1 MRSFAYRSVLVAL
14 ILLGGPG
21 SLHAANITV
30 AGRTLSIDLPP
41 SYCALD
47 RGDPAED
54 EMFRIMER
62 IQAGMN
68 RVLVVFY
75 DCAELARMR
84 RGESNTFD
92 RYGQILTPIKEQ
104 AYPGITR
111 EVYFA
116 ELAKVFDRAFAI
128 GARLGQESI
137 GEVIPEIQ
145 IGEARSLGVLE
156 TDEAALYAGMLEKI
170 AFEGEEFTVAAVISM
185 TLVKDVPVSI
195 NLYRPYE
202 GDASLDLLLME
213 QQRFLRRLVQENEVL
228 EGRLAP
234 VPGPSA
240 NGS

>member
-1 MRSFAYRSVLVAL
+1 MRSLASRLILAAL
-14 ILLGGPG
+14 IFLGGSA
-21 SLHAANITV
+21 SLHAENITV

-41 SYCALD
+41 SYCVLD
-47 RGDPAED
+47 RSDPAED

-92 RYGQILTPIKEQ
+92 RYGQILTPIREQ

-116 ELAKVFDRAFAI
+116 ELTKVFDRAFAI
-128 GARLGQESI
+128 GARLGQENI

-185 TLVKDVPVSI
+185 TLVKDVPVSV

-202 GDASLDLLLME
+202 GDASIDLLLME

>member
-1 MRSFAYRSVLVAL
+1 MRSLASRLILAAL
-14 ILLGGPG
+14 IFLGGSA
-21 SLHAANITV
+21 SLHAENITV

-41 SYCALD
+41 SYCVLD
-47 RGDPAED
+47 RSDPAED

-92 RYGQILTPIKEQ
+92 RYGQILTPIREQ

-116 ELAKVFDRAFAI
+116 ELTKVFDRAFAI
-128 GARLGQESI
+128 GARLGQENI

-185 TLVKDVPVSI
+185 TLVKDVPVSV

-202 GDASLDLLLME
+202 GDASIDLLLME

-228 EGRLAP
+228 ESRLAP

>member
-1 MRSFAYRSVLVAL
+1 MRSLASRLILAAL
-14 ILLGGPG
+14 IFLGGSA
-21 SLHAANITV
+21 SLHAENITV

-41 SYCALD
+41 SYCVLD
-47 RGDPAED
+47 RSDPAED

-92 RYGQILTPIKEQ
+92 RYGQILTPIREQ

-116 ELAKVFDRAFAI
+116 ELTKVFDRAFAI
-128 GARLGQESI
+128 GARLGQENI

-170 AFEGEEFTVAAVISM
+170 AFEGEEFTVAAV
-185 TLVKDVPVSI
+185 
-195 NLYRPYE
+195 
-202 GDASLDLLLME
+202 
-213 QQRFLRRLVQENEVL
+213 QRFLRRLVQENEVL